1 MAIAICCVG
10 FNCCQYDRSHY
21 MIKPIFKVV
30 EEGQKEDFARFVLEP
45 LEPGFGNTLGV
56 ALRRVL
62 LTGIEGS
69 AVTSVKINGVKH
81 MFSTLPG
88 LKEDVIELILN
99 IKNLRVKMAEEKEE
113 GKLSLE
119 VTGPG
124 EVTADNIEATD
135 GVEIIN
141 KDLYLGSLADKK
153 SKLEMEMTVERGLG
167 YSLAEERKISTIG
180 VIPIDAIF
188 SPVLRVNYKVE
199 QTRVGRQTNFDKLV
213 LDIWT
218 DGTITP
224 SIALVQASKILVGYF
239 TRVFEQDEDVVI
251 EQVTG
256 SANVSDEA
264 MKMTVDELD
273 LPTRIYNSL
282 RNAGIE
288 TVGQLLTTPKKEL
301 MNYRN
306 LGAKSLSVIEESLRE
321 KGIDFTI

>member
-1 MAIAICCVG
+1 
-10 FNCCQYDRSHY
+10 
-21 MIKPIFKVV
+21 MISPKFKVV
-30 EEGQKEDFARFVLEP
+30 EESTQENYTRFVFEP

-88 LKEDVIELILN
+88 LKEDIIELILN
-99 IKNLRVKMAEEKEE
+99 IKMLRVKMAESKKEA
-113 GKLSLE
+113 KLTLE

-124 EVTADNIEATD
+124 DVTASSIEVAD
-135 GVEIIN
+135 GIEIVN
-141 KDLYLGSLADKK
+141 ADHYLGSLSDKK

-188 SPVLRVNYKVE
+188 SPVVRVNYKVE
-199 QTRVGRQTNFDKLV
+199 QTRVGRQTNYDKLV
-213 LDIWT
+213 LDVWT
-218 DGTITP
+218 DGTIVA
-224 SIALVQASKILVGYF
+224 SVVLEQAARILVSYF
-239 TRVFEQDEDVVI
+239 MRVYEQDEDVVA
-251 EQVTG
+251 EQII
-256 SANVSDEA
+256 SSPKLSDDVA
-264 MKMTVDELD
+264 RMTVDELD

-306 LGAKSLSVIEESLRE
+306 LGAKSLSVIDESLKE
-321 KGIDFTI
+321 KGIDFNI

>member
-1 MAIAICCVG
+1 
-10 FNCCQYDRSHY
+10 
-21 MIKPIFKVV
+21 MIKPSFKIV
-30 EEGQKEDFARFVLEP
+30 EEDARADYARFMVEP

-69 AVTSVKINGVKH
+69 AVTSVKISGVEH

-88 LKEDVIELILN
+88 LKEDIIELILN
-99 IKNLRVKMAEEKEE
+99 VKSLRVEMADSKKE
-113 GKLSLE
+113 GKLTLE
-119 VTGPG
+119 VSGPKEITAG
-124 EVTADNIEATD
+124 DIEVTD
-135 GVEIIN
+135 GLEVIN

-153 SKLEMEMTVERGLG
+153 SKIQMEMTVEQGLG

-188 SPVLRVNYKVE
+188 SPVVKVNYKVE

-213 LDIWT
+213 LEVWT
-218 DGTITP
+218 DGTIKP
-224 SIALVQASKILVGYF
+224 SAAVEQAGKILVSYF
-239 TRVFEQDEDVVI
+239 MRVFEQDEVMEMDTAI
-251 EQVTG
+251 EG
-256 SANVSDEA
+256 PKLSDDL
-264 MKMTVDELD
+264 MRMTVDELD

-306 LGAKSLSVIEESLRE
+306 LGAKSLTVIAEALKE
-321 KGIDFTI
+321 KGIEFTV

>member
-1 MAIAICCVG
+1 MANVPYEG
-10 FNCCQYDRSHY
+10 FNCCLRDKNN
-21 MIKPIFKVV
+21 MIKPTFKII
-30 EEGQKEDFARFVLEP
+30 EEDARNDYARFVVEP

-69 AVTSVKINGVKH
+69 AVTSVKINGVEH
-81 MFSTLPG
+81 MFSTLTG
-88 LKEDVIELILN
+88 LKEDIIELILN
-99 IKNLRVKMAEEKEE
+99 IKSLRVEMAESKNE
-113 GKLSLE
+113 GKLKLE
-119 VTGPG
+119 VTGPKEITAADI
-124 EVTADNIEATD
+124 EVTD
-135 GVEIIN
+135 GLEVVN

-153 SKLEMEMTVERGLG
+153 SKIQMEMTVERGLG

-188 SPVLRVNYKVE
+188 SPVVKVNYKVE

-213 LDIWT
+213 LEVWT
-218 DGTITP
+218 DGTIAP
-224 SIALVQASKILVGYF
+224 SATVEQAGKILVSYF
-239 TRVFEQDEDVVI
+239 TRVYEQDEVVEI
-251 EQVTG
+251 ERAVEG
-256 SANVSDEA
+256 PKLSDDL
-264 MKMTVDELD
+264 MRMTVDELD

-306 LGAKSLSVIEESLRE
+306 LGAKSLSIIAEALKEKDIE
-321 KGIDFTI
+321 FTV

>member
-1 MAIAICCVG
+1 
-10 FNCCQYDRSHY
+10 

-30 EEGQKEDFARFVLEP
+30 EEGQKEDYARFVLEP

-62 LTGIEGS
+62 LTGIEGC
-69 AVTSVKINGVKH
+69 AVSSVKINGVKH

-88 LKEDVIELILN
+88 LKEDIIELILN
-99 IKNLRVKMAEEKEE
+99 VKNLRVKMAEDKGE
-113 GKLSLE
+113 GKLTLE

-124 EVTADNIEATD
+124 EVTASDIEATD
-135 GVEIIN
+135 GLEVIN
-141 KDLYLGSLADKK
+141 KDLYLGSLSDKK

-188 SPVLRVNYKVE
+188 SPVIKVNYKVE

-213 LDIWT
+213 LDVWT
-218 DGTITP
+218 DGTISP
-224 SIALVQASKILVGYF
+224 SIALTQASKILVGYF
-239 TRVFEQDEDVVI
+239 TRVFEQDEDIVI
-251 EQVTG
+251 EQITS

-306 LGAKSLSVIEESLRE
+306 LGAKSLNVIEESLKE
-321 KGIDFTI
+321 KGIDFNI